1 MRAEWDRGGP
11 IVRGCGM
18 GRETGLVG
26 YRVSFLA
33 EPQNDT
39 AVGGGP
45 RGWADVTDWQYGV
58 LPPRILREPPASADL
73 RQHERP
79 SPKATTRDC
88 HYGGGDG
95 FRLGG
100 RNDGRKSGRDDGG
113 AGITRGWGCRV
124 TTRGWHCGVTL
135 RSTLRYAKG
144 ALSARFPFGGIL
156 HRRMFHL
163 RHGERPLLGMDSC
176 SAKGGLS
183 ALRTFG
189 PCRGTG
195 MTEGRVG

>member
-1 MRAEWDRGGP
+1 
-11 IVRGCGM
+11 M

-26 YRVSFLA
+26 YRVRFLA

-113 AGITRGWGCRV
+113 GWDEGWSGQGMTGGGGCRV

-144 ALSARFPFGGIL
+144 ARDANFRLSGSSTGGCSIYDMVSGPSWGWIHAPPKADFQL
-156 HRRMFHL
+156 CV
-163 RHGERPLLGMDSC
+163 PL
-176 SAKGGLS
+176 A
-183 ALRTFG
+183 
-189 PCRGTG
+189 
-195 MTEGRVG
+195 RVGARG

>member
-1 MRAEWDRGGP
+1 
-11 IVRGCGM
+11 M
-18 GRETGLVG
+18 GRETGLVH
-26 YRVSFLA
+26 YCLRFLA

-95 FRLGG
+95 FRVGG
-100 RNDGRKSGRDDGG
+100 RNDERKSGRDDGEEG
-113 AGITRGWGCRV
+113 GLMGGRGTGMVGGRV
-124 TTRGWHCGVTL
+124 VPSNHEGLALQGHPPLDPSTTPK
-135 RSTLRYAKG
+135 A
-144 ALSARFPFGGIL
+144 AQ
-156 HRRMFHL
+156 
-163 RHGERPLLGMDSC
+163 GERPLLGMDSG
-176 SAKGGLS
+176 S
-183 ALRTFG
+183 RR
-189 PCRGTG
+189 P
-195 MTEGRVG
+195 E

>member
-1 MRAEWDRGGP
+1 MGKRSL

-18 GRETGLVG
+18 GRETGLVH
-26 YRVSFLA
+26 YCLRFFA
-33 EPQNDT
+33 EPRNDT

-58 LPPRILREPPASADL
+58 LPPLILREPPASADL

-95 FRLGG
+95 FLLGG
-100 RNDGRKSGRDDGG
+100 RNDERKSGRDDGG
-113 AGITRGWGCRV
+113 AGGMKGGRGTGMTGGGGCRV

-144 ALSARFPFGGIL
+144 ALLAHFRLRGSSTGGCSICDRVSGPTWGWIHAPPKADFQLCVPSVGVGAR
-156 HRRMFHL
+156 R
-163 RHGERPLLGMDSC
+163 
-176 SAKGGLS
+176 
-183 ALRTFG
+183 
-189 PCRGTG
+189 
-195 MTEGRVG
+195 